1 MTLELRPLDL
11 AMTEIAAALHKA
23 AGFHEPWT
31 ARAFADL
38 LTMPGTAGIAALAN
52 AEPVGLAL
60 WRVAADEAE
69 ILTIGVLPDRRRSGA
84 GRHLLYAA
92 IGAAAAA
99 GARRLFLEV
108 AVDNAAAIGL
118 YRALGF
124 SDQGRRSA
132 YYGGPDGAVDALI
145 LGRDI

>member
-1 MTLELRPLDL
+1 MTLNTLPLDI
-11 AMTEIAAALHKA
+11 AMTEVAAALHGA

-38 LTMPGTAGIAALAN
+38 LTMPGAAGLFVLADR
-52 AEPVGLAL
+52 EPIGLVL

-84 GRHLLYAA
+84 GRRLLDAA
-92 IGAAAAA
+92 MDAASAA

-118 YRALGF
+118 YRAVGF
-124 SDQGRRSA
+124 ADQGRRRG
-132 YYGGPDGAVDALI
+132 YYRGPIGAVDALI